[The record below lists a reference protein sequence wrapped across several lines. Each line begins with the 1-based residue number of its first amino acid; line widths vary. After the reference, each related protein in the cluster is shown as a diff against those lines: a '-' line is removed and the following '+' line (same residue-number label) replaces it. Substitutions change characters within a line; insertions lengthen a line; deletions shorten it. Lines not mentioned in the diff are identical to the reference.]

1 MEFFARIGQSIVL
14 PMIALWESFLEALP
28 YFLGGLLIIVFG
40 YLLGC
45 VLENLL
51 ERFLKRIHF
60 DHFLHKLNL
69 SRRLQHFDFP
79 HLLGVLLKWYVVVIF
94 LVPAASLARLGTLSI
109 LLIDFARWVPDLI
122 LGILIVLFAWL
133 GTDIILHKIETTK
146 VPYRLMVGHI
156 VQIVLMSFAIVI
168 ALDQIGVNVGLVHQ
182 VFIILLAAVAFG
194 IALAIGIGFGLGMK
208 DEAKTVMRTFRK
220 RMK

>member
-1 MEFFARIGQSIVL
+1 MDFFSRVGQSIVL
-14 PMIALWESFLEALP
+14 PMIALWEAFLEALP

-60 DHFLHKLNL
+60 DHFLHKLNI

-79 HLLGVLLKWYVVVIF
+79 HLFGVLLKWYVVVIF
-94 LVPAASLARLGTLSI
+94 LVPAASLAKLGTVSI

-122 LGILIVLFAWL
+122 LGILIVIFAWL
-133 GTDIILHKIETTK
+133 GTDVLLHKIEMTK
-146 VPYRLMVGHI
+146 VPYKVMVGHI
-156 VQIVLMSFAIVI
+156 VQVVLMSFAIVI
-168 ALDQIGVNVGLVHQ
+168 ALDQIGINVSLIYQ

-208 DEAKTVMRTFRK
+208 DEAKTVMRK
-220 RMK
+220 ISKKLK